1 MRYVVADTNALI
13 APFKRKFNIDV
24 ELTRILDS
32 YTILI
37 PEPIIGELRRLA
49 VTNLHA
55 RGALKFALTKKVQA
69 TKNVGDDSVLELAKK
84 VKGYVMTN
92 DGALITRASKKK
104 LKVIRLRES
113 CRLELMGE

>member
-1 MRYVVADTNALI
+1 MRYVIADTNVLI
-13 APFKRKFNIDV
+13 APFKQKFNIDA
-24 ELTRILDS
+24 ELTRILGN

-55 RGALKFALTKKVQA
+55 RGALKFALTREIRPTKKP
-69 TKNVGDDSVLELAKK
+69 GDDSVLELAKK
-84 VKGYVMTN
+84 VGGYVMTN
-92 DGALITRASKKK
+92 DRELIGRASKKK

-113 CRLELMGE
+113 CRLELMEE